1 MSESAVRSSE
11 WAELSEPERI
21 ELVRAGQAT
30 LKQMVQGLLDGP
42 DDLKCA
48 CSTFLMQMDATLK
61 RHAVDSPNNVDGDR
75 KLGIEIDGNRKRRQG
90 LPEGYAP
97 RSNRQ
102 QLT

>member
-42 DDLKCA
+42 DDLQCA
-48 CSTFLMQMDATLK
+48 CRKFLMEADATLA
-61 RHAVDSPNNVDGDR
+61 RPAVDSSNNGDS
-75 KLGIEIDGNRKRRQG
+75 NRKRRQG

-97 RSNRQ
+97 RCNRQ
-102 QLT
+102 VLT

>member
-21 ELVRAGQAT
+21 QLVRAGQAT

-48 CSTFLMQMDATLK
+48 CSTFLMEADATLE
-61 RHAVDSPNNVDGDR
+61 RRAVDSPNNVDGDR
-75 KLGIEIDGNRKRRQG
+75 KLAIEMDGNRKRRQG
-90 LPEGYAP
+90 LPEGYA
-97 RSNRQ
+97 RRCNRQ
-102 QLT
+102 